1 MYTLPA
7 LKNKTLPTISTAL
20 TALKKADQ
28 DDPASR
34 DVRPLMAI
42 LSRIMEA
49 SPRLRGLALTRRVA
63 VTSFDWS
70 LIPADPD
77 NGELAAAAAKRC
89 RHAINRIL
97 NRHAQ
102 TPLYGALAIRLSWE
116 LIEGEHH
123 PAVVKRYHPT
133 EIMRLGDD
141 RSDVCVLEGDANN
154 PTKTNATLA
163 ADRQNW
169 IVDYDEDSV
178 ADGGILRSLIFH
190 EILRDESLQEWANFN
205 RKIKGLILGKHREHA
220 GDDEIDAAV
229 ATLKGLTQHN
239 FSVSSDAVTFEFV
252 KLVDQL
258 GAHSFADFK
267 KTLETDESIA
277 IVGQANTTELPNNG
291 GSRAALQILQMISAD
306 IHYADLQRCEE
317 MINGQ
322 LLLFDYQLNVDQSAI
337 ALPYRF
343 GFNMAEERDTEKSA
357 RTVREALD
365 AGIPLRKSEVYE
377 QIGYSVPSD
386 ADDVF
391 QGRSTQPILPLL

>member
-20 TALKKADQ
+20 LALKKADN
-28 DDPASR
+28 DDPSAR

-42 LSRIMEA
+42 LSRIMEV

-70 LIPADPD
+70 LVPTDPD
-77 NGELAAAAAKRC
+77 NGELAMEAEQRC
-89 RHAINRIL
+89 RHTINRIL

-102 TPLYGALAIRLSWE
+102 TPLFGAMAVQLTWDLMDGR
-116 LIEGEHH
+116 HH
-123 PAVVKRYHPT
+123 PKVLKRFHPT
-133 EIMRLGDD
+133 EIIRWGDD
-141 RSDVCVLEGDANN
+141 RSEVCVLEGDTNR
-154 PTKTNATLA
+154 PTRINASIA
-163 ADRQNW
+163 PDRQNW
-169 IVDYDEDSV
+169 ILDYDEDSV

-220 GDDEIDAAV
+220 GDEEIDQAV
-229 ATLKGLTQHN
+229 ETLKGLTQHN
-239 FSVSSDAVTFEFV
+239 FSISSDAVTFEFV

-258 GAHSFADFK
+258 GAHSFSDFK

-337 ALPYRF
+337 VLPYRF
-343 GFNMAEERDTEKSA
+343 RFNMAEERDAEKAA

-365 AGIPLRKSEVYE
+365 AGISLRKSEVYE
-377 QIGYSVPSD
+377 QLGYSVPSD
-386 ADDVF
+386 GDEVF
-391 QGRSTQPILPLL
+391 AGRTPSPTLPL

>member
-7 LKNKTLPTISTAL
+7 LKNKTFPTISTVL
-20 TALKKADQ
+20 SALKKADQ
-28 DDPASR
+28 EDPASR

-70 LIPADPD
+70 IVPTDPD
-77 NGELAAAAAKRC
+77 KGELAAAATQRC
-89 RHAINRIL
+89 KHTINRIL
-97 NRHAQ
+97 NRHTQ

-116 LIEGEHH
+116 LIEGRWT
-123 PAVVKRYHPT
+123 PKVIKRYHPT

-141 RSDVCVLEGDANN
+141 RSEVCVVEGDANK
-154 PTKTNATLA
+154 PTQTNASLS

-169 IVDYDEDSV
+169 IVDADEDSI

-205 RKIKGLILGKHREHA
+205 RKIKGLILGQHREHA
-220 GDDEIDAAV
+220 GDEEIDAAI

-239 FSVSSDAVTFEFV
+239 FSVSSDAVKFEFV

-277 IVGQANTTELPNNG
+277 IVGQANTTQLPDNG

-317 MINGQ
+317 MINSQ
-322 LLLFDYQLNVDQSAI
+322 LLLFDYQLNVDNSAI

-343 GFNMAEERDTEKSA
+343 AFNMSEERDTEKAA
-357 RTVREALD
+357 RTVRESLD
-365 AGIPLRKSEVYE
+365 AGISLRKSEVYE

-386 ADDVF
+386 SDEVF
-391 QGRSTQPILPLL
+391 EGRTQSTLSL